1 MLNRVIDF
9 RSDTVTQ
16 PDEGMREAMAR
27 AELGDDVYGDDPSV
41 NRLEESFASM
51 IGKDAS
57 VFFPSGTQ
65 SNLAAILTHCGRGD
79 ELLVGREYHTYST
92 EAGGASAMGGVVYC
106 PLPTSSDYSIEP
118 DLIDANV
125 KADDPHFPCTRLLS
139 LENTVSG
146 LAIPLHRIAAVASRA
161 RMHGLAVHLDGARLF
176 NAAIELGTDIATLAG
191 PADTVSVCLSKG
203 LGAPVGTMLSC
214 STEHLPRVRRFRKIL
229 GGGMRQTGVLAA
241 AGLYALDHNIRRLG
255 EDHRRARRLAGMLE
269 RLNEDHGV
277 DVTCQTNMVFLKP
290 DVADHAHLRA
300 HLIESGMLVTRKKPV
315 MRFVVHLGVDDSDVQ
330 QFGEAIL
337 EFYRSK

>member
-106 PLPTSSDYSIEP
+106 PLPTSSDCSIEP

-139 LENTVSG
+139 LENTVTG

-277 DVTCQTNMVFLKP
+277 EVTCQTNMVFLKP

-300 HLIESGMLVTRKKPV
+300 HLAESGMLVTRKKPV
-315 MRFVVHLGVDDSDVQ
+315 MRFVVHLGIDDSDVQ

>member
-1 MLNRVIDF
+1 MNRLIDF

-106 PLPTSSDYSIEP
+106 PLPTSSDCSIEP

-146 LAIPLHRIAAVASRA
+146 LTIPLHRIAAVASRA

-255 EDHRRARRLAGMLE
+255 EDHRRARKLAGMLE

-290 DVADHAHLRA
+290 DVADHALLRA
-300 HLIESGMLVTRKKPV
+300 HLAESGMLVTRKKPV
-315 MRFVVHLGVDDSDVQ
+315 MRFVVHLGIDDSDVQ